1 MDVRELYRSVGRR
14 IGEVRASRGVTQEQ
28 LAEQLDVT
36 VGYVQQVETGRKNL
50 SLKSL
55 ATFADAL
62 GATVPEFFTPPQS
75 PVKPGRPSRRRTIA
89 EGI

>member
-36 VGYVQQVETGRKNL
+36 VGSLLPGDL
-50 SLKSL
+50 SAAMEQRLVREQRIEP
-55 ATFADAL
+55 ATLLLMPHHGSA
-62 GATVPEFFTPPQS
+62 GS
-75 PVKPGRPSRRRTIA
+75 SSA
-89 EGI
+89 ELL

>member
-14 IGEVRASRGVTQEQ
+14 IGEVRAARGITQEQ
-28 LAEQLDVT
+28 IAEQLDVT
-36 VGYVQQVETGRKNL
+36 VGYIQQVETGRKNL

-62 GATVPEFFTPPQS
+62 GTVVSEFFTLPQS
-75 PVKPGRPSRRRTIA
+75 PVRREICARD
-89 EGI
+89 